1 MSAVFIAIGGNHT
14 KRIEK
19 VKERLRAAL
28 AMEHPATYGLESD
41 AGTQRDGSGGMDA
54 EKLGDLKGGIKRTVS
69 DNARDA
75 ETALDERMVVPPA
88 NEKGTV

>member
-1 MSAVFIAIGGNHT
+1 
-14 KRIEK
+14 

-28 AMEHPATYGLESD
+28 AMEHPATYSAESGVD
-41 AGTQRDGSGGMDA
+41 TRQNGSTDVDA
-54 EKLGDLKGGIKRTVS
+54 EKQSNGPSSVQRVASDGLLG
-69 DNARDA
+69 A

>member
-14 KRIEK
+14 KRIER

-28 AMEHPATYGLESD
+28 AMEHPAKYGSESD
-41 AGTQRDGSGGMDA
+41 GDTRQNGSTGVGA
-54 EKLGDLKGGIKRTVS
+54 EKLGNGREGIKRTTS
-69 DNARDA
+69 DDDLGA
-75 ETALDERMVVPPA
+75 ETALDERMVIPAA